1 MMKLEFEMTDL
12 GMMRYFL
19 GLEIKQEK
27 SRIFVSQGAYARKI
41 LQKFGMHD
49 CNPVA
54 TPMELGAKLS
64 KLEGGEDVDSNTYQ
78 SIIGS
83 LRYLTCTKPDIAF
96 VVGVASQ
103 FMEDPRHSHLKV
115 VKRILRYVKG
125 TEDLGLLYQKTDI
138 LELTSYVNSDWCGDI
153 DNRKSTTGYVFFM
166 RGTTFTWL
174 SKKQPIVTLLTY
186 EAEYVAASFGVSHAI
201 WFRRLL

>member
-138 LELTSYVNSDWCGDI
+138 LELTSYVDSDWCGDI

-166 RGTTFTWL
+166 RGTAFTWL

-186 EAEYVAASFGVSHAI
+186 EAEYVAASLGVSHAI